1 MKHDMKKVSD
11 YASIAFL
18 AMLSALNYIIFVF
31 PNHFAP
37 AGLDG
42 ICTMIQDVLGINM
55 GYLAL
60 MLNIPMLIA
69 VFFLVSRPM
78 AVRSGVY
85 IVSFSTSLILLK
97 SLDLSRF
104 IYASGDSSGMIFA
117 AIAAGTIRGILYA
130 YTLRVEATSG
140 GSDLAAALIRKH
152 SPHLD
157 LMNLIFTINMTIALA
172 SYFVYGYQ
180 YEPVIC
186 SILYSFIVTN
196 VSNHITSSSRV
207 QIRYEIITSNYQ
219 DVCREILS
227 RCNTTSTIVDA
238 HGAFADTDNKVVICV
253 TDRKKAPRLEALV
266 SSFSNTVI
274 FKSEVDHSLVTHT

>member
-11 YASIAFL
+11 YASISFL

-42 ICTMIQDVLGINM
+42 ICTMIQDVRGINM
-55 GYLAL
+55 GYLSL

-69 VFFLVSRPM
+69 VCLLVSRPM
-78 AVRSGVY
+78 AIRSGVY

-97 SLDLSRF
+97 NLDLSRF

-130 YTLRVEATSG
+130 YTLRVDATSG

-207 QIRYEIITSNYQ
+207 QIRYEIITSHYQ

-253 TDRKKAPRLEALV
+253 TDRKKAPHLEALLG
-266 SSFSNTVI
+266 SFSNTVI
-274 FKSEVDHSLVTHT
+274 FKSEVDHSLVTHA